1 MIILVD
7 LDDVLADFE
16 KSFLDNWRKKHPDKL
31 YVPLEERTTFKV
43 HKQYP
48 PELKPLVQE
57 IYCAPGFYRNL
68 PLIKGGKEAIQ
79 EMRQKE
85 HDVFLCTSP
94 LSSYENC
101 VLEKYKWTE
110 ERLGEDWV
118 QRLIITKDKALVR
131 GDILI
136 DDNPYPKGILIP
148 TWEHII
154 YDFPYNRHVEGK
166 RRITW
171 QNWKEVLKL

>member
-1 MIILVD
+1 MIILID

-16 KSFLDNWRKKHPDKL
+16 KGFMDNWRKKYPDKF
-31 YVPLEERTTFKV
+31 YIPLEERTVFKV
-43 HKQYP
+43 DNQYP
-48 PELKPLVQE
+48 SELKPFVRE

-79 EMRQKE
+79 EIKQKG

-101 VLEKYKWTE
+101 ILEKYEWVDAH
-110 ERLGEDWV
+110 LGRDWIK
-118 QRLIITKDKALVR
+118 RLIITKDKTLIR

-136 DDNPYPKGILIP
+136 DDNPEPKGILTP
-148 TWEHII
+148 MWEHII
-154 YDFPYNRHVEGK
+154 YDFPYNRHIKDK
-166 RRITW
+166 RRVSWDTW
-171 QNWKEVLKL
+171 EEILKI